1 MNNHVIG
8 IQISNF
14 RKKAGLTQEELGE
27 AVGISGQAVSRWEC
41 GGAPDI
47 TLLPAIA
54 DTLGVTIDAL
64 FGRAGNE
71 HVEIEDALGGWLCSF
86 PKKERLDRLCRLLW
100 SNVKYLLDDGL
111 GIPEMGYLETCHPDT
126 GDRQNRLMLSQLR
139 TAGGIMLDIHAEDL
153 SFVTLWPE
161 PRDGYAAWL
170 APKEEYRRL
179 FELLSKPGC
188 LELLEYLH
196 CRKRGYFSAKAA
208 AKQLQMPCETVEEL
222 LKSLEEQQ
230 IMRSMELEL
239 EDGEM
244 TAYELAEPS
253 AFIPFLYLAK
263 CFMQTGMNYICVGN
277 YDTPLLQKNQWG
289 AQYSD
294 RNMVQKGKNYIY
306 FGNYDNSC
314 LTDNVTGQSSLT
326 TEKETEKK
334 KVCQPNKHQNDPPRK
349 YPEAK
354 GD

>member
-1 MNNHVIG
+1 MNDPLVG
-8 IQISNF
+8 IQISKF
-14 RKKAGLTQEELGE
+14 RKAAGLTQEELGE

-64 FGRAGNE
+64 FGRVGNE
-71 HVEIEDALGGWLCSF
+71 RVKIEDSIGGWLCSF
-86 PKKERLDRLCRLLW
+86 PKKERLDRLCRLIW
-100 SNVKYLLDDGL
+100 STVKYLLDNGL
-111 GIPEMGYLETCHPDT
+111 ELPEMGYLETCHPDT

-139 TAGGIMLDIHAEDL
+139 TVGGIMLDIHAEDL

-161 PRDGYAAWL
+161 PKDGYAAWL

-179 FELLSKPGC
+179 FSLLSKPGC

-196 CRKRGYFSAKAA
+196 CRKRSYFIAEAA
-208 AKQLQMPCETVEEL
+208 AKQLKMPCDTVEEL

-230 IMRSMELEL
+230 IVRSMELEW
-239 EDGEM
+239 EDGEV

-253 AFIPFLYLAK
+253 AFVPFLYLAK

-277 YDTPLLQKNQWG
+277 YDTPLLQKDQWG
-289 AQYSD
+289 TQYSN
-294 RNMVQKGKNYIY
+294 RNRDQSGKNYIH

-314 LTDNVTGQSSLT
+314 LSDNVTEKTNRKTEQMH
-326 TEKETEKK
+326 EKE
-334 KVCQPNKHQNDPPRK
+334 QANQQNRP
-349 YPEAK
+349 
-354 GD
+354 